1 MKKKVYTDK
10 ALIKN
15 RISISLFILF
25 GLIILLAIRLTYI
38 MIVKHDEYSA
48 RAQEQWTS
56 EVKISARRG
65 KVLDTNGV
73 ELAMSANV
81 YRVDLDLNS
90 IRKYYKSNIELKKER
105 EKKASSGEKLNEIKG
120 TLYYSNEELAPVLA
134 EAVGME
140 EEDVLKALN
149 TTLDDGSPAGS
160 ATLIRRIEKDVADKV
175 EAIGKDS
182 EGKGTGIIGIIVSPD
197 TKRYYKN
204 SNFLAHVLGTTD
216 ADGNGLAGIELEY
229 NTELSGIAGVR
240 MAELDRGGRDLPY
253 TISQYTSPI
262 NGSDV
267 TLTIDENIQYFAEKI
282 AETCYQDNQAKAVSV
297 TVMNPK
303 TGEVLAMV
311 NKPDFDPNNPRE
323 GVENFE
329 GNTYGDKLQ
338 KMWRNRLVN
347 DTFEPGSIFKVM
359 TALAAIEEGIVSDS
373 DVFTCTGSMVVGGRT
388 IRCANVNGHG
398 TQNFADIIKNSCNP
412 GFMQLGEKLGK
423 EKLCEYIKKFGFG
436 SKSGIDLPGEASGI
450 VKAVEN
456 ISVTDL
462 ATISFGQTNTVS
474 SMQYMAAFNAV
485 ANGGTWIQPH
495 VMKEISHEDENGT
508 RVIDK
513 TFEPKTRTIAT
524 SEQTSEL
531 RGYLERVVTLG
542 SGAGTFIEGY
552 HIAGKTGTAQKVENG
567 VYQAGKY
574 ISSFVGMAPVDDPK
588 ITIMITVDEPGTGL
602 YYAGQV
608 AVPYAKPLFT
618 DIFNY
623 LESKFSS
630 ENKNAIL
637 RDVIIPEVRGMKV
650 EEAKQAL
657 QNVGL
662 TYDISGNGGTVKSIT
677 PYPGY
682 SVKEGAKVTLNT
694 ETENDGANKVIMPDL
709 SGYSAEKAKNVL
721 DELNIKCEITGS
733 GIVNSQ
739 SIPAGELIDK
749 GTIAILELKSEV
761 KD

>member
-1 MKKKVYTDK
+1 MKKKIYTDK
-10 ALIKN
+10 ALIKK
-15 RISISLFILF
+15 RISFSLFILF
-25 GLIILLAIRLTYI
+25 GLMMILAIRLTYI

-65 KVLDTNGV
+65 KILDTNGV

-90 IRKYYKSNIELKKER
+90 IRKYYKANIELKKER
-105 EKKASSGEKLNEIKG
+105 EERAAQGEKLNEIKG

-149 TTLDDGSPAGS
+149 TTLSDGSEAGS
-160 ATLIRRIEKDVADKV
+160 ATLIRRVEKDVADKV

-182 EGKGTGIIGIIVSPD
+182 EGNGTSITGIIVSPD

-216 ADGNGLAGIELEY
+216 ADGNGLAGIELQY
-229 NTELSGIAGVR
+229 NTELSGIPGVR

-253 TISQYTSPI
+253 TISQYTAPI

-267 TLTIDENIQYFAEKI
+267 TLTIDENIQYFAEKV
-282 AETCYQDNQAKAVSV
+282 AETCYQDNKAKAVSI
-297 TVMNPK
+297 TVMDPK

-323 GVENFE
+323 GVDSFE
-329 GNTYGDKLQ
+329 GDTYSDKLQ

-359 TALAAIEEGIVSDS
+359 TALAAIEEGVVSDS

-398 TQNFADIIKNSCNP
+398 VQNFADIIKNSCNP

-450 VKAVEN
+450 IKKPED

-513 TFEPKTRTIAT
+513 TFEPETKTIAT
-524 SEQTSEL
+524 AEQTSEL

-542 SGAGTFIEGY
+542 SGSGTFIEGY
-552 HIAGKTGTAQKVENG
+552 HIAGKTGTAQKVING
-567 VYQAGKY
+567 VYQSGKY
-574 ISSFVGMAPVDDPK
+574 ISSFVGMAPADDPK
-588 ITIMITVDEPGTGL
+588 VTITVDEPGTEL

-623 LESKFSS
+623 LESKFSD
-630 ENKNAIL
+630 ENENAIL
-637 RDVIIPEVRGMKV
+637 RDVVIPEVRGMKV
-650 EEAKQAL
+650 EEAKKAL
-657 QNVGL
+657 EDAGL
-662 TYDISGNGGTVKSIT
+662 TSEVSGNGGTVKSIT

-694 ETENDGANKVIMPDL
+694 ESEGDGANKVIMPDL
-709 SGYSAEKAKNVL
+709 SGYSIENAKSLL
-721 DELNIKCEITGS
+721 DKLSIKYEITGS

-739 SIPAGELIDK
+739 SIPAGELIEK
-749 GTIAILELKSEV
+749 GTITKLQLQSEV